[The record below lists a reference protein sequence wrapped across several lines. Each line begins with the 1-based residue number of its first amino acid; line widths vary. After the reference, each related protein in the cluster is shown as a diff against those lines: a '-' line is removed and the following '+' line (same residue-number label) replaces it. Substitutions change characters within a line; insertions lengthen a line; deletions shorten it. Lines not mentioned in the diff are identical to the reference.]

1 MFSAGWLDAVV
12 LLVTGPSWCS
22 GVIVDPSG
30 TIATAYHCVANG
42 AKPRVES
49 HDGQVWIGEVVARDP
64 AHDLALIRVKPDAP
78 LPFLPLRSQDPALGE
93 RLWAIGHPF
102 ASASGGKLEGV
113 LRWSISEGIVA
124 AVGAWYLQT
133 DAALNPGNSG
143 GPLVDGEGRVVGIV
157 SRKLTGDNVAFA
169 ARTTYL
175 SQLEASPTRGSVFG
189 GTYGLG
195 PGLLLT
201 ADSLYITGNVWIS
214 VRDRAVVRGWAG
226 ISTEGAF
233 PLGAATVEF
242 RQRFGRGAL
251 TGTVDLGGGALV
263 QEGRP
268 APVLSARLG
277 VADVGFGV
285 MLQPG
290 PWSWSLSL
298 DLGIPGQIGV
308 F

>member
-1 MFSAGWLDAVV
+1 MFSPGWLDAVV

-22 GVIVDPSG
+22 GVIVDPAG

-64 AHDLALIRVKPDAP
+64 AHDLALIRVQPDAP
-78 LPFLPLRSQDPALGE
+78 LPFLPLRPQDPELGE

-102 ASASGGKLEGV
+102 ASASGGKLAGV

-124 AVGAWYLQT
+124 AVGTWYLQT

-143 GPLVDGEGRVVGIV
+143 GPLVDSEGRVVGIV

-175 SQLEASPTRGSVFG
+175 AQLEASPSRGSFFG

-201 ADSLYITGNVWIS
+201 SESLYITGNVWIS

-233 PLGAATVEF
+233 PLGAGTVEV

-277 VADVGFGV
+277 LADVGFGLL
-285 MLQPG
+285 LQPG
-290 PWSWSLSL
+290 PWTWSLSL